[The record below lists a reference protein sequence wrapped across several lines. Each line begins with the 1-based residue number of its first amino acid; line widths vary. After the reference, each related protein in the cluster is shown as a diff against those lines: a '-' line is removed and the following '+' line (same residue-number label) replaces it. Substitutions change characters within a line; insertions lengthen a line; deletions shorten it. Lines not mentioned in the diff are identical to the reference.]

1 MTIIVTKLR
10 LEYKLEII
18 ESFRAFENEVNSIT
32 SEIKQSPEV
41 SIEIISLPEKN
52 GENWYD
58 YLKVWFPAAKL

>member
-18 ESFRAFENEVNSIT
+18 ESFRAFENEVNSTI
-32 SEIKQSPEV
+32 SEIKPSPEV

-52 GENWYD
+52 E
-58 YLKVWFPAAKL
+58 